1 MGAIGAFELSQH
13 HLDLAA
19 QQHVQLS
26 SGERTVIN
34 AGNGLGLFAQQ
45 GDMRHIAHQGELLMQ
60 AQPFPALIL
69 HSLSAR
75 QPQ

>member
-1 MGAIGAFELSQH
+1 M
-13 HLDLAA
+13 
-19 QQHVQLS
+19 S

-34 AGNGLGLFAQQ
+34 AGNGLGLFAQQGDMRHIAQQ